1 MTPAGRTALGV
12 VLLFAAA
19 SAAAQRTFPMARV
32 LSGTLSFD
40 AQATLGEFTG
50 TTDSVT
56 GQMTAAGELRE
67 VRGWVEAPVS
77 SLKTGN
83 GLRDKDLNKTMET
96 ETHPT
101 MRFDLE
107 GVSVQSEAADSAAVT
122 LFGRF
127 TIHGVT
133 RELVVP
139 AVLRYES
146 DRIRL
151 RSDFPMNVRDY
162 NVTRL
167 SRMLGAFKMNPNITV
182 HVDLVFAPGA
192 GASPGAAPAG
202 TPARFE

>member
-12 VLLFAAA
+12 VLLLAAA
-19 SAAAQRTFPMARV
+19 PAAAQRTFPMARV
-32 LSGTLSFD
+32 HSGTLSFD
-40 AQATLGEFTG
+40 AQATLGDFTG
-50 TTDSVT
+50 STDSVT
-56 GQMTAAGELRE
+56 GQMIGASELRE
-67 VRGWVEAPVS
+67 VRGWVEAPVA

-83 GLRDKDLNKTMET
+83 GLRDRDLNKTMET
-96 ETHPT
+96 ETYPT

-107 GVSVQSEAADSAAVT
+107 GVSVQSEAADSAVVT
-122 LFGRF
+122 LLGRF

-139 AVLRYES
+139 AIVRYEP

-151 RSDFPMNVRDY
+151 GSDFPMNVRDY

-192 GASPGAAPAG
+192 DASPEAAPAA
-202 TPARFE
+202 TPLRFE